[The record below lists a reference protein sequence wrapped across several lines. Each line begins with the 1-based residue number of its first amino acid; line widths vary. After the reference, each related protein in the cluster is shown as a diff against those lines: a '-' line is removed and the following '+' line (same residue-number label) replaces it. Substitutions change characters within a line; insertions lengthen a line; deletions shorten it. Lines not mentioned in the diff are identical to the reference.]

1 MFLEKE
7 QLLLAGPIDVL
18 LKMHTLLKQKQ
29 EVVCSSSSE
38 AV

>member
-1 MFLEKE
+1 MFMGKE
-7 QLLLAGPIDVL
+7 QLLLAGPTDVL

-38 AV
+38 VI